1 MAAGVDFEPDES
13 DFEALLPELL
23 PPSDFDD
30 DEDEDDDE
38 PGVESDVFARES
50 VR

>member
-13 DFEALLPELL
+13 DFEPLLELLLLPE
-23 PPSDFDD
+23 SDLD
-30 DEDEDDDE
+30 DELEA
-38 PGVESDVFARES
+38 GVESDVFARES